1 MIEHDEMRNTVFGEV
16 ICELFES
23 RDLLLTPEAVEEYVN
38 ACGCEG
44 EAVVNRMAST
54 DEGCGA
60 LYGLARDLELTTEE
74 AGMLSF
80 AAAYEERFPREALA
94 Y

>member
-16 ICELFES
+16 LCEPFES
-23 RDLLLTPEAVEEYVN
+23 RDLLLTPEAVEEYVD

-54 DEGCGA
+54 AEGCGP
-60 LYGLARDLELTTEE
+60 LDGLARD
-74 AGMLSF
+74 MDLSEPEKMDLAI
-80 AAAYEERFPREALA
+80 AAAYDKRGHYRMPV
-94 Y
+94 

>member
-16 ICELFES
+16 LCELFES
-23 RDLLLTPEAVEEYVN
+23 RDLLLTPAAVEEYAS

-60 LYGLARDLELTTEE
+60 LDGLADDMELTTEE
-74 AGMLSF
+74 MKDLAN
-80 AAAYEERFPREALA
+80 AAAYDKRSYYRTPV
-94 Y
+94 